1 MPKKIG
7 YLEKD
12 GVKYVSVKDVFEYL
26 REMEVIDTDQ
36 RAWKYRWDF
45 EQNFIRRIYSGY
57 KSGNYTGWDI
67 PYIIDGEF
75 YCHWL
80 RFEYSDFTKV
90 IKALRNE
97 KELKKLVVLIDFHE
111 FERNKLFI
119 KRKLALK

>member
-26 REMEVIDTDQ
+26 REMEVIDTDL
-36 RAWKYRWDF
+36 RAAQYQWNF
-45 EQNFIRRIYSGY
+45 EQNFIKQMYDSY
-57 KSGNYTGWDI
+57 KSGNIMGSDI

-75 YCHWL
+75 YCNWL
-80 RFEYSDFTKV
+80 HFEYSDFSKA

-97 KELKKLVVLIDFHE
+97 KELKKLVFLIDFHE
-111 FERNKLFI
+111 FEKNKLFL
-119 KRKLALK
+119 KRKLSLK